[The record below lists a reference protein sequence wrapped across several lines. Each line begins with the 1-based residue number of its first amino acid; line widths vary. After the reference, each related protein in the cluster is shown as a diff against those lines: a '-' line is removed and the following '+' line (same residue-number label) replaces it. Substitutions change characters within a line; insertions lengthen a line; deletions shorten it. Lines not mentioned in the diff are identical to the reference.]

1 MAMPFCAIVGF
12 SKAYIFEKV
21 PFRRPFGLSTAARP
35 PVCLPQVTRTLI
47 CRRISRMPATS
58 TDHPDSDAAAIEWF
72 SQPLALQ
79 LLQQL
84 QRQAIPEIT
93 RVFGQSGLYLRP
105 SEKHTEE
112 LSGNMLAQVL
122 SLYRQAGALAGS
134 VRCTDT
140 HLPVS
145 SETLSLVYSL
155 CVLETSANPEILFEE
170 MARCLK
176 PEGSLVLLGLNGLSP
191 SSLRWSGKA
200 IQAIKLTQLKKWCSR
215 QGLEISKIHR
225 IGPIWLTQQKK
236 IPRYAIKPGPMN
248 LFYAGYLLVAKKH
261 VAGLTPLR
269 TNKKA
274 YALKPGI
281 SPG

>member
-1 MAMPFCAIVGF
+1 
-12 SKAYIFEKV
+12 
-21 PFRRPFGLSTAARP
+21 
-35 PVCLPQVTRTLI
+35 
-47 CRRISRMPATS
+47 MPAVS
-58 TDHPDSDAAAIEWF
+58 TDNLDSDADAIAWF

-79 LLQQL
+79 LLQQM

-105 SEKHTEE
+105 NANYPEE

-122 SLYRQAGALAGS
+122 SLYRHTGGLAGS
-134 VRCTDT
+134 VKCTDT

-145 SETLSLVYSL
+145 GETLALVYGL
-155 CVLETSANPEILFEE
+155 CVLETSVNPEILFEE
-170 MARCLK
+170 MVRCLK
-176 PEGSLVLLGLNGLSP
+176 SEGSLVLLGLNSLSP

-200 IQAIKLTQLKKWCSR
+200 IHAVKITQLKKWCSR

-248 LFYAGYLLVAKKH
+248 LFYAGYLLVAKKR

-274 YALKPGI
+274 YALNPGI